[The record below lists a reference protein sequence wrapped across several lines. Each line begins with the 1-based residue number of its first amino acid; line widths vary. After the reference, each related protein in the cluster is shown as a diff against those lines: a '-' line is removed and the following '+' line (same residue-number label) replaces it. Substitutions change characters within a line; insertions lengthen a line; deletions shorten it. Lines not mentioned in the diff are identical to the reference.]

1 MPLVKLKQKGQLTP
15 PVGIRQQLG
24 LSEGDVLEA
33 DVEKGRIVLT
43 PKAVIDRRAAAVA
56 HMRAMAAE
64 ARKRWE
70 AEGKTEE
77 DMERLI
83 NETVEE
89 VRAERYAKR
98 QANG

>member
-1 MPLVKLKQKGQLTP
+1 MPLVKLKQKGQLTLP
-15 PVGIRQQLG
+15 ASIRQQLG
-24 LSEGDVLEA
+24 LSEGAVLEA
-33 DVEKGRIVLT
+33 DVENGRIILI
-43 PKAVIDRRAAAVA
+43 PKMVIDRQEAFKEMWAI
-56 HMRAMAAE
+56 AAE

-98 QANG
+98 RANS